1 VAFPVAAARCLR
13 TVEVRDLQKRRGIR
27 ALPVVVLSS
36 PFSTCPTNLLHSSH
50 VSSRWLPPSSLFL
63 FSVIVPPPEIAT
75 PCDDTSGCKIKLTDT
90 RDSCWG
96 TVWVPCGDFLEFY
109 FDANGQYN
117 YQVISRRRRRRR
129 RLVMKAEA
137 VETAEEEEDALP
149 SLSSLITSDRAVA
162 DAASSSLGD
171 AAVNGINTST
181 SSGLRGGGATKGLE
195 R

>member
-1 VAFPVAAARCLR
+1 MSPSLR
-13 TVEVRDLQKRRGIR
+13 
-27 ALPVVVLSS
+27 S
-36 PFSTCPTNLLHSSH
+36 F
-50 VSSRWLPPSSLFL
+50 

-129 RLVMKAEA
+129 RSLVMKTEA
-137 VETAEEEEDALP
+137 VKTAEEEDVLP

-171 AAVNGINTST
+171 AAVNEITTST
-181 SSGLRGGGATKGLE
+181 SSGLRGGGATKGFE

>member
-1 VAFPVAAARCLR
+1 MAPS
-13 TVEVRDLQKRRGIR
+13 I
-27 ALPVVVLSS
+27 LS
-36 PFSTCPTNLLHSSH
+36 
-50 VSSRWLPPSSLFL
+50 FL

-117 YQVISRRRRRRR
+117 YQVISRRRRRRRRRR